1 MLIVDLEIRR
11 KEDGDVVILLVGGVG
26 VLGLDL
32 LGSGIWFISMWE
44 GGRVPSVNEE
54 SEEV

>member
-11 KEDGDVVILLVGGVG
+11 IEDGDVVILLVGGVG

-32 LGSGIWFISMWE
+32 LGSGIW
-44 GGRVPSVNEE
+44 VD
-54 SEEV
+54 